1 MSGRAAA
8 PLRFDGK
15 LKSWNDQRGFGFI
28 EPARGGQDIFVH
40 IKALPAGT
48 SRPALGL
55 RVSFE
60 IEIGQ
65 QGKKRAMRVQF
76 ARTDRQ
82 TSIAQ
87 LEPAARWTLL
97 QILVIPCFALTY
109 LLVATQW
116 SVTPV
121 VALGYIGM
129 SLTTFLAYALDKS
142 AAIQGRW
149 RISESTLHFL
159 GLLCGWPGALLAQQ
173 FLRHKSSKRVF
184 VTKYWMTV
192 AANISVFVAAS
203 SPVLRWGSL

>member
-1 MSGRAAA
+1 
-8 PLRFDGK
+8 
-15 LKSWNDQRGFGFI
+15 
-28 EPARGGQDIFVH
+28 
-40 IKALPAGT
+40 
-48 SRPALGL
+48 
-55 RVSFE
+55 
-60 IEIGQ
+60 
-65 QGKKRAMRVQF
+65 MRVQF

-82 TSIAQ
+82 ARVAQ
-87 LEPAARWTLL
+87 LEPAARWTSLR
-97 QILVIPCFALTY
+97 ILVIPCFALTY
-109 LLVATQW
+109 LLVATKW

-129 SLTTFLAYALDKS
+129 SLTTFLVYALDKS

-203 SPVLRWGSL
+203 SPVLRGGSL